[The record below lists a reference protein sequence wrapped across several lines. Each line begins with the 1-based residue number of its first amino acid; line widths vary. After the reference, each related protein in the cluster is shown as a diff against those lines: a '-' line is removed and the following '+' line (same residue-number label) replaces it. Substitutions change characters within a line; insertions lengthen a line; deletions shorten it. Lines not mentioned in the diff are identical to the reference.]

1 MSKTIRLI
9 GAALLLFAFTA
20 AAQDKSTQMETFLGY
35 SLTRFNSERNIPAF
49 SANGGSGQFVYNFG
63 DSFGAVLDL
72 GAVHNGNIHNVH
84 LDTTVADFLL
94 GPRFAMHKWSRFTPY
109 VQALFGGA
117 YGTTSLGVS
126 PDLLVHPAPL
136 TTVIPPGDFLRAVKN
151 DTCFAMTAGGGLDI
165 KFSKHVAFRPIQLEY
180 FLTKFHNPLL
190 NNRLNQN
197 NLRYSAGVNFTFGRA
212 L

>member
-1 MSKTIRLI
+1 MSKSIRLI
-9 GAALLLFAFTA
+9 GAALLSFAFTA
-20 AAQDKSTQMETFLGY
+20 AAQDKPSQMEAFLGY
-35 SLTRFNSERNIPAF
+35 TFTQFNSERNIP
-49 SANGGSGQFVYNFG
+49 SYEANGGSGQFVYNFG
-63 DSFGAVLDL
+63 DSFGAVMDL
-72 GAVHNGNIHNVH
+72 GAVHNGNIRNVH

-126 PDLLVHPAPL
+126 PGLLVHPTPL

-165 KFSKHVAFRPIQLEY
+165 KFSKHVSIRPFQLEY
-180 FLTKFHNPLL
+180 FLTEFHNPLL
-190 NNRLNQN
+190 NSKNNQG